1 MAGAR
6 DVHRREE
13 SRYNKMLY
21 IRKLEKPGELTQA
34 DYRILA
40 RRPEI
45 LGRKLALTIFGSVEA
60 WGNDTRKNIALHI
73 MKVFCGPMG
82 FPHDPVQSSVW
93 RIVHTIEATSRQIAY
108 SDLDR

>member
-21 IRKLEKPGELTQA
+21 IRKLEKAGELTQA

-45 LGRKLALTIFGSVEA
+45 LGRKLALAIFGSVEA

-82 FPHDPVQSSVW
+82 FPHDPVQSSAW
-93 RIVHTIEATSRQIAY
+93 WIVHTIEATSSQIAY

>member
-6 DVHRREE
+6 DLHRRVE

-21 IRKLEKPGELTQA
+21 IRKLEKAGELTQA

-73 MKVFCGPMG
+73 MKVFCGPMVFFTTLYNLLSG
-82 FPHDPVQSSVW
+82 GLSTPL
-93 RIVHTIEATSRQIAY
+93 RQQVV
-108 SDLDR
+108 R